1 MSIQEDLNEM
11 PMQEEAMP
19 EMGNIPD
26 SEQEI
31 PRHMEL
37 MVGLDNMFSDLPPE
51 KNRFMRS
58 LLQEFPSI
66 SDAIA
71 QELQVSMEEVDMF
84 FAKLAGDESAQQ
96 EQMEMEA
103 PTEQPVDQTQPPVN
117 EVDRMLQAGRGQ
129 EQPLI

>member
-1 MSIQEDLNEM
+1 
-11 PMQEEAMP
+11 
-19 EMGNIPD
+19 
-26 SEQEI
+26 
-31 PRHMEL
+31 MEL